1 MTIKGQALV
10 DFIAEFTYADTTEIT
25 GTVDI
30 AEAAKVVEAQGEKN
44 STLMKEDAKQW
55 TLYVDSAFNDT
66 GSGPDIM
73 LISPKGHKIH
83 CALCF

>member
-30 AEAAKVVEAQGEKN
+30 AEAAKVVEAQREKN
-44 STLMKEDAKQW
+44 STLMKEDAK
-55 TLYVDSAFNDT
+55 
-66 GSGPDIM
+66 
-73 LISPKGHKIH
+73 
-83 CALCF
+83 